1 MPVYGYSAPVVPIM
15 QNYGAPIFSFDYPS
29 ATPTTP
35 AIGGGKPV
43 TTPSGQ
49 VETPLTAPA
58 QNIASLPDITAL
70 TNAINAINLQAQQ
83 QANVSRIPGEAGL
96 EQQSSNLIG
105 QQLGGYVPPDVIN
118 LLKQQGAEQN
128 VLTGAGS
135 NAAYLRAL
143 GTTSLAQQQAG
154 ERNLSAAV
162 ARNPAA
168 PLYDPSRML
177 LTPYEQGSLANEQA
191 RIALA
196 AEQAMRPT
204 GGRGGSAMPGYGG
217 TVVGTPA
224 AAGSGIPAP
233 PITPPPTGGT
243 GTGRAGSNQD
253 WIDAINAADEMG
265 GTPEEWYNY
274 LQGAPAGTSV
284 TQGATGD
291 LSSTYDP
298 FSALG
303 LGWLTSNPEIP
314 AGTVSGDQSS
324 FYDPFADTGS
334 WYNPVGY

>member
-1 MPVYGYSAPVVPIM
+1 MPSVYGYSAPVVPIM

-35 AIGGGKPV
+35 ALGGGKPV

-168 PLYDPSRML
+168 PLYDPSQML
-177 LTPYEQGSLANEQA
+177 LTPYQQGSLANQQA
-191 RIALA
+191 ALA
-196 AEQAMRPT
+196 LQAERLMQPT

-233 PITPPPTGGT
+233 PFGTAPRPTGTTADTFSYFGGGQT
-243 GTGRAGSNQD
+243 GDQTWN
-253 WIDAINAADEMG
+253 DAINAANELG

-274 LQGAPAGTSV
+274 LQGPPLPASTPTEV
-284 TQGATGD
+284 TPESLFPG
-291 LSSTYDP
+291 
-298 FSALG
+298 LG
-303 LGWLTSNPEIP
+303 LE
-314 AGTVSGDQSS
+314 GDQMPA
-324 FYDPFADTGS
+324 DWFAPLAYPGE
-334 WYNPVGY
+334 